1 MITGKDIYDVLAA
14 MVPLYVAMFLAFGS
28 VRWWGIFT
36 PQQCAG
42 INRFVAVFAVPLLSF
57 HFISTNNPYTMSYRF
72 LAADSLQKIIIL
84 SALFLWHN
92 FSPRKGSR
100 YAKAYIC
107 RNMVLLCQLSL
118 DKFIM
123 HFKVISFLLLNH
135 ELIEV

>member
-28 VRWWGIFT
+28 VRWWAIFT

-57 HFISTNNPYTMSYRF
+57 HFISMNNPYTMSYRF
-72 LAADSLQKIIIL
+72 LAADSLQKLVIL
-84 SALFLWHN
+84 AALFLWHN

-100 YAKAYIC
+100 YAK
-107 RNMVLLCQLSL
+107 
-118 DKFIM
+118 IM
-123 HFKVISFLLLNH
+123 HVSMHGSLLGRLCLFH
-135 ELIEV
+135 YASVQQVLKF